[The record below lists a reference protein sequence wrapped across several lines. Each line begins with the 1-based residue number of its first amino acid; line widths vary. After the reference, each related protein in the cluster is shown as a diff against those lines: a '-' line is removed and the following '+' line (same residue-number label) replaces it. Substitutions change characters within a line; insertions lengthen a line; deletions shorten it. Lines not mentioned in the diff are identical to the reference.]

1 MEFGQ
6 SIHRMCLW
14 MFSWYT
20 FLQKRNAMVKK
31 VSRQEDAK
39 RQAKAV
45 LSAKASGVMKRWHLA
60 GVISWKWGDIC
71 WVLSAPQGH
80 LCPPT
85 DTPQPEAMVWKGYC
99 LLGLSSTCITPGHF
113 NRIQISLIQG
123 RCTWCYNEVLAS
135 VLEQQRITTN
145 ALPQKSAG
153 KVHFTP
159 FVLAGQSPVPL
170 ITSKDASNLQAAWGW
185 KMVVEIKLCCSHTLR
200 LQQPGQTW
208 YCGSQ
213 QKRCKNVLMYQRGAQ
228 QRESENHCHRKTSS
242 PISSAISYICAAVTW
257 DVKTKLSY
265 TLSDL
270 NLTHSENA
278 NFISSS

>member
-20 FLQKRNAMVKK
+20 FLQKINVVVKK
-31 VSRQEDAK
+31 DRQEDAK

-80 LCPPT
+80 LCSPT
-85 DTPQPEAMVWKGYC
+85 DTPQPEAMVWRRYEER
-99 LLGLSSTCITPGHF
+99 HF

-123 RCTWCYNEVLAS
+123 RHTWWYNEVLAS

-185 KMVVEIKLCCSHTLR
+185 KMDVEIKLCCSHTLR
-200 LQQPGQTW
+200 LQQSGQTW

-213 QKRCKNVLMYQRGAQ
+213 QKRC
-228 QRESENHCHRKTSS
+228 
-242 PISSAISYICAAVTW
+242 
-257 DVKTKLSY
+257 
-265 TLSDL
+265 
-270 NLTHSENA
+270 
-278 NFISSS
+278 